1 MTAPKYL
8 SFASLSFL
16 ALAGC
21 GAPAPGE
28 EAIDS
33 TGEAI
38 GLSSTHLYLRCNA
51 TGFGL
56 TNANRL
62 QPTSNGRLATLTFQV
77 NEPWMVQNGDTCV
90 VTETNVLNTWTSQ
103 TKSWSTGSQLNA
115 PDTKRLSESW
125 TQFVVRFPSTGTFR
139 AVVDRTI
146 GTVTIAKPGTWQ
158 HPFAGTLGTQWIP
171 GGFVD
176 HNPAVGGKLD
186 YAGGD
191 RVLDGHAGID
201 YGVGNF
207 RAMDNGLRITAVAP
221 GVVTQ
226 AIENQ
231 FDRVTEATDT
241 CFFETNLVEVRHA
254 DGNIITYAH
263 LKRNS
268 VPVTVG
274 QTVSAGQTLGV
285 VGSSGCSSGPHL
297 HLEART
303 PGGALLDPFKLGLWA
318 QPIPYAT
325 PLTLMDFA
333 LVDGAVEDSQLS
345 DPPPN
350 TTTFQREDL
359 LGIVAWASG
368 GMAGDVFT
376 FRLVNPSGGIHVE
389 IPITYEG
396 VAGQATWVLNWF
408 LSDEVG
414 AWKVQFLTNGT
425 VARTQTFNVVSG

>member
-1 MTAPKYL
+1 MIASKCRP
-8 SFASLSFL
+8 FASLGFL
-16 ALAGC
+16 VLAGC

-33 TGEAI
+33 STEAI

-62 QPTSNGRLATLTFQV
+62 QPTSGGRLATLTFQA
-77 NEPWMVQNGDTCV
+77 NEPWMVQNGDTCII
-90 VTETNVLNTWTSQ
+90 TETNVLNTWTPQ
-103 TKSWSTGSQLNA
+103 TKSWTTGSQLNA
-115 PDTKRLSESW
+115 PDTKRVSESW
-125 TQFVVRFPSTGTFR
+125 TQFIVKFPSTGTFR

-146 GTVTIAKPGTWQ
+146 GTVTIAKPGTLQ

-176 HNPAVGGKLD
+176 HDPTGGVGLD

-191 RVLDGHAGID
+191 RVLDGHTGID

-207 RAMDNGLRITAVAP
+207 RAMDSGLRITAVAA
-221 GVVTQ
+221 GVVTR
-226 AIENQ
+226 AIENH
-231 FDRVTEATDT
+231 FDRVTDATDN
-241 CFFETNLVEVRHA
+241 CFFETNVVDVQHA
-254 DGNIITYAH
+254 DGTVASYGH

-268 VPVTVG
+268 VPVNVG
-274 QTVSAGQTLGV
+274 QSVSAGQTLGV

-297 HLEART
+297 HLDLRT
-303 PGGALLDPFKLGLWA
+303 AGGALLDPFKLGMWA
-318 QPIPYAT
+318 QPVPYAT

-333 LVDGAVEDSQLS
+333 LIDGEVTETHTS

-359 LGIVAWASG
+359 MGIVAWASG

-376 FRLVNPSGGIHVE
+376 IRLVNPSGGIHVE
-389 IPITYEG
+389 FPITYEG
-396 VAGQATWVLNWF
+396 IPGQATWVLNWF
-408 LSDEVG
+408 LSDQLG
-414 AWKVQFLTNGT
+414 TWKAEFLTNGT
-425 VARTQTFNVVSG
+425 LARTRTFSVVP